1 MKVEAMATEKGR
13 PFVFLHGAGYVD
25 CFAAQE
31 PLAQTHALYV
41 PHLMGYGAEEGRVFE
56 AGACLRELTAWIDSL
71 GTPVVLVGFS
81 LGAQLAFALT
91 AAQPQLFRASVLIS
105 PWLIKEEPQLS
116 HVERRNLK
124 YLRAHRPKAPS
135 HWSKAEARAWR
146 ERQEQTM
153 HQSIYN
159 GISIAETPAFTDCTV
174 PMVALAGEKD
184 FPIMHESIAQLAALN
199 PHCHS
204 EIWQGA
210 AHNIPTAYAERL
222 NALLASLWED

>member
-1 MKVEAMATEKGR
+1 MKVESYGDHAAQ

-25 CFAAQE
+25 CFSAQYTLAAQHQ
-31 PLAQTHALYV
+31 LLV

-56 AGACLRELTAWIDSL
+56 AQACLAELDDWLAEL
-71 GTPVVLVGFS
+71 ATPVVLVGFS

-91 AAQPQLFRASVLIS
+91 CAHPEYFHASVFIS

-124 YLRAHRPKAPS
+124 YLRAHRPKAPAQ
-135 HWSKAEARAWR
+135 WSKAQARAWR
-146 ERQEQTM
+146 ERQELTM

-159 GISIAETPAFTDCTV
+159 GISIADTPSFASCTV
-174 PMVALAGEKD
+174 PMLALAGEKD

-204 EIWQGA
+204 EIWQGLC
-210 AHNIPTAYAERL
+210 HGCR
-222 NALLASLWED
+222 